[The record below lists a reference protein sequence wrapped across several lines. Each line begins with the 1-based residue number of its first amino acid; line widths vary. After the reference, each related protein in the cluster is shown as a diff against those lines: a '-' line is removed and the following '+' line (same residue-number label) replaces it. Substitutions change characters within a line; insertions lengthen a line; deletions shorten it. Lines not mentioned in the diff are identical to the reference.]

1 MNLFKRKQLPED
13 FKLSIIDEEYVDLLV
28 NELSKYNSFTLLFK
42 NFSKFPVLN
51 ILDFTTIKIL
61 KEINLTKDTDKKKSL
76 LNQYSGYLKYRFF
89 YFFLEKQY
97 INLIKNN
104 TESLE
109 LYFRALNADNLEKY
123 TQNLINIF
131 FKFSKN
137 NFTELFLFLKENY
150 KNEDFFKI
158 FIFIYLKKH
167 QESTTNLLSDIDFT
181 IFDNDENESKIIS
194 ELILNGKLSKNLK
207 NNAEIFEPSLISLY
221 LQQEILKN
229 EMNNF

>member
-1 MNLFKRKQLPED
+1 MYLFKKTRLPKD
-13 FKLSIIDEEYVDLLV
+13 FKLSIIDEEYVALLV

-42 NFSKFPVLN
+42 DFSKFPILN
-51 ILDFTTIKIL
+51 ILDFTTIQIL
-61 KEINLTKDTDKKKSL
+61 KKINLTKDTDEKKSL
-76 LNQYSGYLKYRFF
+76 LKQYSGYLQYLFF
-89 YFFLEKQY
+89 NLFLEKQY
-97 INLIKNN
+97 IHLIKIN

-109 LYFRALNADNLEKY
+109 LYFKALNANNLEKY

-131 FKFSKN
+131 LKFSKN

>member
-1 MNLFKRKQLPED
+1 MNIFKRAQLPKD
-13 FKLSIIDEEYVDLLV
+13 FKLSIIDEEYVALLV
-28 NELSKYNSFTLLFK
+28 NELSKYNSFTLFFK
-42 NFSKFPVLN
+42 NFSKFPILN
-51 ILDFTTIKIL
+51 ILDFTTIEIL
-61 KEINLTKDTDKKKSL
+61 KKINLTKDTDEKKSL
-76 LNQYSGYLKYRFF
+76 LKKYAGYLKYRFF
-89 YFFLEKQY
+89 YWFLEKQY
-97 INLIKNN
+97 IHLIKIN

-123 TQNLINIF
+123 TQNLMNVF

-137 NFTELFLFLKENY
+137 NFIELFLFLKENY
-150 KNEDFFKI
+150 KNEIFFKV

-167 QESTTNLLSDIDFT
+167 QDGTTNLLSDIDFT

-207 NNAEIFEPSLISLY
+207 NNAEIFEPSLIFLH
-221 LQQEILKN
+221 LQQEILKD